1 MRPLIIILVFTL
13 SACGASPLSL
23 LTGGGPKIAANV
35 QAGKENTQQAVAN
48 QTRTDAGRDVIQQ
61 TSPVI
66 ADQIKEVNIQQTPLW
81 MLTLLVLG
89 WLMPSPNEIARGIR
103 GLFKK
108 WNT

>member
-1 MRPLIIILVFTL
+1 MKLLLLVLLLTG
-13 SACGASPLSL
+13 CGASPLSL

-61 TSPVI
+61 SSPVI
-66 ADQIKEVNIQQTPLW
+66 ADQIKEVNIQQTPIW
-81 MLTLLVLG
+81 MIVLLVLG
-89 WLMPSPNEIARGIR
+89 WLLPSPNEIARWIR
-103 GLFKK
+103 GLFTR